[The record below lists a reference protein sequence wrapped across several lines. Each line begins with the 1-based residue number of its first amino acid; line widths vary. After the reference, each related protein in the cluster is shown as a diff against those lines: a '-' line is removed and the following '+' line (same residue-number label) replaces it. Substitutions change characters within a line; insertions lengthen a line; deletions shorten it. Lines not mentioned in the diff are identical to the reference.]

1 MVTGTYLLLLP
12 LGWALIRG
20 WVFIRTNT
28 VESVLLSRFGPR
40 YFLLKSSGQGQPR
53 VSAKCEL
60 RYESL
65 KSKFSLILFAFN

>member
-1 MVTGTYLLLLP
+1 MVTGTYLLILP

-40 YFLLKSSGQGQPR
+40 YFLLKSSGQGQHNPGLVR
-53 VSAKCEL
+53 NVNSDMRA
-60 RYESL
+60 
-65 KSKFSLILFAFN
+65 